1 MTLTQDFLDDLRDR
15 VSVSSVVGR
24 ALRLEKKGREY
35 LAICPFHTD
44 TKPSLSVVDHK
55 GFYHCF
61 ACGAHGDVFK
71 FLMENSGLGFME
83 AVEQV
88 ASLAGVTVP
97 KSSPEEQAKAERHRT
112 LQEVVE
118 LACAWYEHQ
127 LRNAGGEAGLDYLRS
142 RGLTD
147 ATISTYRLGWA
158 PNGRKALQ
166 QAMGKH
172 EIPVDTLIEAGLV
185 RRITEGDRQGDT
197 VDVMRGRVL
206 FPIMDRRGRVIAF
219 GGRLLERP
227 EPKTEAGDT
236 SAEGKTP
243 SGKPAGPPKYLN
255 SADSPIFRKGRVLYG
270 LAHAMEPAHKS
281 GELVVVEG
289 YMDTLALAQ
298 EGFAAVAPLGTALT
312 AEQIAELWRVVAAPI
327 LCFDGDAAGQKAA
340 VRAGTNAM
348 GVLKRGKTLRF
359 ASLPRS
365 QDPDDL
371 IRKEGPDALRAVLDG
386 ATGLADL
393 LWDAEMTA
401 CGVETPEQR
410 ADFHARVRDLVRQ
423 IQDSDVQQAY
433 RDEMESRIAKARE
446 ILAPTGA
453 PAPPGGGGGGEGD
466 QYQPNGPGPHGCP
479 VIPLGIDDE
488 ATQWYIT
495 PTGRLLGLKPKD
507 HSTVNIVALS
517 DGDDRWLWSWFPRMD
532 REGIGVIG
540 WTLGS
545 AQKWLIRHSVEAG
558 TFDRRNTLRGHGA
571 WRPLRDD
578 GTAGLIVHCGNVL
591 LVDGERRPPGRLGT
605 RIYPTKP
612 ALPLPAPEAASAEH
626 GRRLLRFFE
635 AAPFDNEQTMPR
647 MALGA
652 LGVGFLVGA
661 LEARPML
668 HIGGDKGSGKSTIL
682 SFFSRFLSDWAEN
695 LADATEAAIRS
706 MLAGGAKAILLDEM
720 EPEEL
725 QTRGRQLVRLARL
738 AWSDDTGSAARGTQE
753 GGFNKTP
760 LRASFVMASIIPPP
774 MEEAD
779 ADRFTFLRLSHQSPM
794 PKGWAK
800 AQNDIDDLLKLAP
813 LIHRRLID
821 HWPRIQALIPVLRQ
835 ALSDNHHA
843 GRTPMNL
850 AVLLACSEILTSDLP
865 VEEMDIPSIVAPF
878 DPLERSEQT
887 DDRPGWQRC
896 LDRLLT
902 SRDPDWSGGTRHT
915 IGELIADELAT
926 GDAAGYGDQEKL
938 KRLGLRVIKLT
949 EAQAPPGARP
959 GEVGLAIASAHEGLS
974 GLFEGSAWAN
984 GGWSAALRAGPD
996 IAPTRSAV
1004 RFFTLSRATFVPIW
1018 LLGLTDQDGKVIK

>member
-35 LAICPFHTD
+35 VAVCPFHTD

-71 FLMENSGLGFME
+71 FLMENGGLGFME

-88 ASLAGVTVP
+88 AGLAGVSVP
-97 KSSPEEQAKAERHRT
+97 KSSPEELAKAERRRT

-127 LRNAGGEAGLDYLRS
+127 LRNAGGEAGLDYLRG

-158 PNGRKALQ
+158 PAGRHGLQ
-166 QAMGKH
+166 QAMRLHG
-172 EIPVDTLIEAGLV
+172 IPVETLIEAGLV
-185 RRITEGDRQGDT
+185 RRIEDGARQGET
-197 VDVMRGRVL
+197 VDVLRGRVL

-219 GGRLLERP
+219 GGRLLEAA
-227 EPKTEAGDT
+227 EPKQDKP
-236 SAEGKTP
+236 SA
-243 SGKPAGPPKYLN
+243 PKYLN

-270 LAHAMEPAHKS
+270 LAQALEPAHKS

-289 YMDTLALAQ
+289 YIDTLALAQ

-312 AEQIAELWRVVAAPI
+312 TEQIAELWRVVAAPI
-327 LCFDGDAAGQKAA
+327 LCFDGDAAGRKAA

-348 GVLKRGKTLRF
+348 GILKRGKTLRF
-359 ASLPRS
+359 ATLPTG

-371 IRKEGPDALRAVLDG
+371 IRQDGPDAFRSVLDT

-393 LWDAEMTA
+393 LWEAEMTT

-410 ADFHARVRDLVRQ
+410 ADFYARVRELVRQ

-433 RDEMESRIAKARE
+433 RDEMEARIGKSRE
-446 ILAPTGA
+446 ILVALGA
-453 PAPPGGGGGGEGD
+453 PAPPGGEGGGEGD

-507 HSTVNIVALS
+507 HSTVNILALS

-532 REGIGVIG
+532 REGEKVVG
-540 WTLGS
+540 WGLGG
-545 AQKWLIRHSVEAG
+545 AQKWLIKQSVQAG

-571 WRPLRDD
+571 WRPMRDD
-578 GTAGLIVHCGNVL
+578 GTTGLIVHCGNVL
-591 LVDGERRPPGRLGT
+591 LVDGEKRRPGRLGT

-612 ALPLPAPEAASAEH
+612 PLPMPAPEAATMEQ
-626 GRRLLRFFE
+626 GKRLLRFFE
-635 AAPFDNEQTMPR
+635 AAPFDNELTMPR
-647 MALGA
+647 LALGT
-652 LGVGFLVGA
+652 LCVGFLVGA
-661 LEARPML
+661 LPARPMT
-668 HIGGDKGSGKSTIL
+668 HIGGDTGSGKSTIL

-695 LADATEAAIRS
+695 LADATEASVRAI
-706 MLAGGAKAILLDEM
+706 LAGGAKAILLDEM

-725 QTRGRQLVRLARL
+725 QTRGRQLVRLSRL
-738 AWSDDTGSAARGTQE
+738 AWSDDTGAAARATKE

-794 PKGWAK
+794 PPAWAK

-843 GRTPMNL
+843 GRAPMNL
-850 AVLLACSEILTSDLP
+850 AVLLACSEILTSDTP
-865 VEEMDIPSIVAPF
+865 VEELDIPHIVAPF

-902 SRDPDWSGGTRHT
+902 SRDPDWSGGARQT
-915 IGELIADELAT
+915 IGELIVAELASE
-926 GDAAGYGDQEKL
+926 GRVGYGDQEKL
-938 KRLGLRVIKLT
+938 KRLGLRVIQLT
-949 EAQAPPGARP
+949 QAQAPPGAQP
-959 GEVGLAIASAHEGLS
+959 GEIGLAIASAHEGLS

-984 GGWSAALRAGPD
+984 GGWTAALRAGPD
-996 IAPTRSAV
+996 IAPTRQAV

-1018 LLGLTDQDGKVIK
+1018 LLGLTDHDGKVLK